1 MNKDSFV
8 FSKRSIKSFHTVW
21 KAPSNI
27 ALVKYWGKYGVQL
40 PKNPSIS
47 FTLSNC
53 VTTTEVSFSPNDKK
67 KYPTFEF
74 YFNKKERKDF
84 HPKINQFFE
93 YILPYF
99 PILEDHHMVI
109 SSINSFP
116 HSSGIASSA
125 SAMAAL
131 ALCVVDFEKQFHP
144 ELGEQDFFK
153 KASFLARLGS
163 GSASRS
169 IKGPLTLWGNSP
181 AFRDSSDLYAIAF
194 DYGIHKI
201 FKTYCDT
208 ILIVDKEK
216 KQVSS
221 SVGHKLMQEHPFA
234 ENRFDQANRNC
245 EFLKSVLKTGDI
257 ERFIEITESEALTL
271 HSMMMTSSPRYLL
284 LKPNTLNIIN
294 RVWEYRFE
302 TNTPISFTLDA
313 GANVH
318 LLYPAN
324 ESDKVI
330 TFIKSELLDYCQSG
344 QFIQDR
350 VGQGAKKM

>member
-1 MNKDSFV
+1 MNTDSFV
-8 FSKRSIKSFHTVW
+8 FSKRLIKNFHTVW
-21 KAPSNI
+21 RAPSNI

-53 VTTTEVSFSPNDKK
+53 VTTTEVSFFPNDKK

-74 YFNKKERKDF
+74 YFNKKERPDF
-84 HPKINQFFE
+84 HPKINQFFD

-99 PILEDHHMVI
+99 PILKDHHLVI

-163 GSASRS
+163 GSAARS
-169 IKGPLTLWGNSP
+169 IKGPLTLWGKSP
-181 AFRDSSDLYAIAF
+181 AFQNSSDLYAIPF
-194 DYGIHKI
+194 ESGIHPV
-201 FKTYCDT
+201 FKSYCDT
-208 ILIVDKEK
+208 VLIVDRDK

-221 SVGHKLMQEHPFA
+221 SVGHQLMQGHPFA
-234 ENRFDQANRNC
+234 VNRFDQAHKNC
-245 EFLKSVLKTGDI
+245 ELLKSVLKTGDI
-257 ERFIEITESEALTL
+257 EHFIEITESEALSL
-271 HSMMMTSSPRYLL
+271 HSMMMTSRPRYILMQ
-284 LKPNTLNIIN
+284 PNTLSIIN
-294 RVWEYRFE
+294 KVWEYRVQ
-302 TNTPISFTLDA
+302 TKIPISFTLDA

-318 LLYPAN
+318 LLYPVN

-330 TFIKSELLDYCQSG
+330 TFIKSNLLHYCQSG
-344 QFIQDR
+344 QFIEDQ
-350 VGQGAKKM
+350 VGEGAKKM

>member
-1 MNKDSFV
+1 MNIDSFV

-21 KAPSNI
+21 RAPSNI
-27 ALVKYWGKYGVQL
+27 ALVKYWGKYGIQL
-40 PKNPSIS
+40 PNNPSIS

-53 VTTTEVSFSPNDKK
+53 TTTTEVSFSPNDKDTHLSFK
-67 KYPTFEF
+67 F
-74 YFNKKERKDF
+74 YFNKKERPDF

-99 PILEDHHMVI
+99 PILKDHHLII
-109 SSINSFP
+109 SSLNSFP

-131 ALCVVDFEKQFHP
+131 ALCIVDFEKQFHP
-144 ELGEQDFFK
+144 ELGEQEFFK

-163 GSASRS
+163 GSAARS
-169 IKGPLTLWGNSP
+169 IKGPLTIWGKSP
-181 AFRDSSDLYAIAF
+181 AFQNSSDLYAIPF
-194 DYGIHKI
+194 DSSIHSI
-201 FKTYCDT
+201 FMSYCDA
-208 ILIVDKEK
+208 ILIVDKGK

-221 SVGHKLMQEHPFA
+221 SLGHKLMQDHPLA
-234 ENRFDQANRNC
+234 ENRFDQANQNC
-245 EFLKSVLKTGDI
+245 EYLKSVLKRGDI
-257 ERFIEITESEALTL
+257 EQFIEITESEALTL
-271 HSMMMTSSPRYLL
+271 HSMMMTSSPRYIL

-294 RVWEYRFE
+294 KVWEYRFQ
-302 TNTPISFTLDA
+302 TKIPISFTLDA

-318 LLYPAN
+318 LLYPAK

-344 QFIQDR
+344 QFIQDH
-350 VGQGAKKM
+350 VGKGAKKM